1 MWLSGVWWVSSVVE
15 WRLVGSL
22 EWLSGVW
29 WVSSVVEWC
38 LVGSLEW
45 LSGVCSLIE
54 VFGVLWFLLFLFGEY
69 SFVFIW

>member
-1 MWLSGVWWVSSVVE
+1 MFGGSLVWLSGVWWVSSVVE

-38 LVGSLEW
+38 LVGL
-45 LSGVCSLIE
+45 
-54 VFGVLWFLLFLFGEY
+54 
-69 SFVFIW
+69 